1 MEWLTRQLILPH
13 PRYKDFKLI
22 SGLTS
27 CLPMNLSNRGDLMGT
42 PIKVSPIVY
51 VRSGCRLFKA
61 SLYFYKY
68 DL

>member
-1 MEWLTRQLILPH
+1 
-13 PRYKDFKLI
+13 
-22 SGLTS
+22 
-27 CLPMNLSNRGDLMGT
+27 MGT